1 MVDCID
7 SNVMERRPE
16 SVGTIARRQMGA
28 DAHSS
33 PAVWTTIDEVVRR
46 VIDGKRVLDYGCG
59 SGERLADLARRGYL
73 CAGVESSPAL
83 AEYAAQ
89 SIAAMGV
96 ANAMVRMRSLD
107 LGRVPYATSEFDL
120 VFSADALASAESF
133 ENALIEAARVVHA
146 GGRIVVECPGPLAVG
161 RSAVDRLAVRR
172 LRPSELRRAALAA
185 DLSIEEVR
193 VADLDL
199 LPETNSALATADG
212 QEFRSLAGRSPIVAA
227 LADRV
232 IIVLRKFGGPS
243 GHTDVRRESATTID
257 PEFSRRLLQ
266 KAEQLSAEGAIE
278 DALTAL
284 MRASLHDPSDAAP
297 LLALARFSPSAI
309 VRERAERLGKML
321 SRRARRAERRHA
333 CESAAAA
340 RPQSGDCSGTAPEI
354 ADFAMPPLDGL
365 QTEARLRFLHGVVTR
380 FGRAS
385 TKKALEIGCYKGSA
399 TVVLAQACA
408 RIGVDSLTSLDLFT
422 GTPSWGQ
429 KFDTMAQARRRIDEF
444 GVGAI
449 VRLERGD
456 SKTAPWT
463 EMVDILHIDGDHT
476 YEAVRSDIR
485 RFTPCLVPGGIV
497 IFDDYDPAHPGVE
510 AAVDEFLSAHPEF
523 EIAARHDDGDSG
535 GSLCVRKK
543 KLSDDHYRRSRV

>member
-7 SNVMERRPE
+7 SNVLERRTE
-16 SVGTIARRQMGA
+16 SVGTIARNDTA
-28 DAHSS
+28 AASS
-33 PAVWTTIDEVVRR
+33 TPTAWTSIDDVVRR

-83 AEYAAQ
+83 AEFAAQ

-107 LGRVPYATSEFDL
+107 LGRVPFATSEFDL

-146 GGRIVVECPGPLAVG
+146 GGRIVVECPGPF
-161 RSAVDRLAVRR
+161 STDRIAVRR

-185 DLSIEEVR
+185 DFTIEEVA

-199 LPETNSALATADG
+199 LPNSTPEGKEFLALVG
-212 QEFRSLAGRSPIVAA
+212 NSPIVAA

-243 GHTDVRRESATTID
+243 GHTDIRRESATKID
-257 PEFSRRLLQ
+257 PEFSQRLLR
-266 KAEQLSAEGAIE
+266 KAEQLLAEGAIE
-278 DALTAL
+278 DAASAL
-284 MRASLHDPSDAAP
+284 MRAALHDPSDAAP
-297 LLALARFSPSAI
+297 ILALARLSPS
-309 VRERAERLGKML
+309 VPTRRRAERLGKIL
-321 SRRARRAERRHA
+321 DRRTRRTESRRSTEAV
-333 CESAAAA
+333 AAA
-340 RPQSGDCSGTAPEI
+340 RPQSGDFSNTAPEI
-354 ADFAMPPLDGL
+354 ADFAMPPLDGM
-365 QTEARLRFLHGVVTR
+365 QTEARLRFLHGVVTTY
-380 FGRAS
+380 GRAS
-385 TKKALEIGCYKGSA
+385 TKKALEIGCYKGSS